1 MAHSACAPFSAGVHG
16 VTRPAI
22 FLDRDGVLVENR
34 PNYIK
39 AWCEVEFLPH
49 AFDAMRRLAAS
60 DYAIV
65 IVTNQST
72 VGRGLIS
79 IEEALSI
86 NRQIAAEVVERGG
99 RVDASY
105 LCPHVPE
112 DQCLCRKPAPG
123 MLLRAATELNLDLSH
138 SYLIGD
144 AISDLEAAEAVGARG
159 ILVRTG
165 RGNDQAALLRTD
177 SNIVAG
183 NVADAATNILGQGEP
198 EH

>member
-1 MAHSACAPFSAGVHG
+1 VHR

-34 PNYIK
+34 ADYIR
-39 AWCEVEFLPH
+39 AWREVEFIPD
-49 AFDAMRRLAAS
+49 AFDAMRRLGAS
-60 DYAIV
+60 DYVIV
-65 IVTNQST
+65 IVTNQSA

-79 IEEALSI
+79 IDEALSI
-86 NRQIAAEVVERGG
+86 NHRISTEVVERGG

-112 DQCLCRKPAPG
+112 DKCFCRKPAPG

-144 AISDLEAAEAVGARG
+144 AITDLEAAEAVGVRG

-165 RGNDQAALLRTD
+165 RGNEQATLLRTD
-177 SNIVAG
+177 SSVVVG
-183 NVADAATNILGQGEP
+183 SLADAATNILGQGEP